1 MNSGKVG
8 ENCTRL
14 MEEDGCAPS
23 SGSDSPGVMRMS
35 CTKKRRKELVG
46 GDEFTGSFS
55 DEAEIEELPSKQIPP
70 STS

>member
-1 MNSGKVG
+1 
-8 ENCTRL
+8 

-55 DEAEIEELPSKQIPP
+55 DEAEIEELPSK
-70 STS
+70 